1 MITIRAPLRI
11 SLGGGGTDLPAYYEK
26 HEGFVISA
34 AINKYIYVHVNE
46 SSTCDKL
53 KLYYDR
59 VEILPAG
66 RLNDIQHDIIRE
78 SLKDFNITRPLEIA
92 SMADVEAGTGMG
104 SSSSFTVALINALYL
119 LRHEVASR
127 HCIAEHACHIEIDQV
142 GKKIGKQ
149 DQYIASYGGIQQLE
163 IFKNGRTEVN
173 PVPLSTEF
181 ISELERRFILFYTN
195 IRRPAGLILD
205 SQTDNIRKKDSQ
217 VSDRMHRIKEM
228 GHEIKFA
235 LQSENIDDIGYIF
248 HEHWQ
253 EKRQIS
259 PDMSSSGID
268 SWYEWGLKHG
278 AIGGKVVGAGGGG
291 FILFVAKEDKR
302 KELIHTMA
310 NAGMRFMDFR
320 FDFDGVKIMTNL

>member
-1 MITIRAPLRI
+1 
-11 SLGGGGTDLPAYYEK
+11 
-26 HEGFVISA
+26 
-34 AINKYIYVHVNE
+34 
-46 SSTCDKL
+46 
-53 KLYYDR
+53 
-59 VEILPAG
+59 
-66 RLNDIQHDIIRE
+66 
-78 SLKDFNITRPLEIA
+78 
-92 SMADVEAGTGMG
+92 MADVEAGTGMG

-142 GKKIGKQ
+142 GKRIGKQ
-149 DQYIASYGGIQQLE
+149 DQYIASYGGVQQLK

-205 SQTDNIRKKDSQ
+205 SQTENIRKKDNQ

-228 GHEIKFA
+228 GHKIKFA

-259 PDMSSSGID
+259 PDMSSQAID
-268 SWYEWGLKHG
+268 EWYKLGLKSG

-291 FILFVAKEDKR
+291 FILFVSKEDKR
-302 KELIHTMA
+302 KELIHTMV
-310 NAGMRFMDFR
+310 NAGMRFMNFR
-320 FDFDGVKIMTNL
+320 FDFDGVKIMINL